1 MARIKAIF
9 FDLDDTLY
17 DCTGSLVDAARQRAA
32 RAMVQMGLPISQKEA
47 YQLQVELTAKHGP
60 RYRVF
65 DHIAERFGMGKRLVE
80 AALRA
85 YNRDQ
90 VSDITPFPDVIP
102 TLRQLRTQGYRLFL
116 VTSGLHARQER
127 KIYLL
132 GIRPYFDE
140 IVINDADIGAEL
152 EESYLD
158 LMSRHG
164 LVAQEC
170 LVVGDRIDVEIRTA
184 NALRMTTVQM
194 LHGRYKELVPK
205 NELEEP
211 DFRIT
216 AIAQIM
222 DVLGKANR
230 RRYREQARI
239 LCIGGGTGLPM
250 VLQGLKRYTRNLT
263 AIVTVTD
270 SGRSSGRL
278 RRDLGVLPPGDARN
292 CLVALSSSE
301 NAGKSLYDLFQYR
314 FDEGELEGM
323 SFGNLFL
330 AALEKLTGSFEKA
343 LRVASDI
350 LAIDGKVV
358 PSTLADTHLCARL
371 KDGTI
376 VREEY
381 NVRAENKP
389 PIEEVF
395 LDPPDAPATDEALEE
410 IARAEAIVLGPG
422 SLYTSVITNLLVKG
436 ITRAIRNSN
445 ARVIYIC
452 NIVTQPGQTDGYTA
466 ADHIRPIQRYLGDGV
481 LDYVLVN
488 NTMPPAHILK
498 RYRAAGAE
506 PVLPHPE
513 ARELGPQLIEAD
525 LVENIEHQRV
535 LWEKQDLLR
544 HDPEKVARLIMEL
557 R

>member
-1 MARIKAIF
+1 MARIKALF

-17 DCTGSLVDAARQRAA
+17 DCSGSLVDAARRRAA
-32 RAMVQMGLPISQKEA
+32 RAMVEMGLPISQKEA
-47 YQLQVELTAKHGP
+47 YQLQVELTERHGP

-65 DHIAERFGMGKRLVE
+65 DHIAERFGMGKKLVE

-85 YNRDQ
+85 YNRDR
-90 VSDITPFPDVIP
+90 VSDIKPFPDAIP
-102 TLRQLRTQGYRLFL
+102 TLRQLRAQGYSLFL
-116 VTSGLHARQER
+116 VTSGVHARQER

-132 GIRPYFDE
+132 GVRPYFDE
-140 IVINDADIGAEL
+140 IVINDTDIGAEL
-152 EESYLD
+152 GECYLD
-158 LMSRHG
+158 ILARHG
-164 LVAQEC
+164 LAPQEC
-170 LVVGDRIDVEIRTA
+170 LVVGDRIDAEIRTA

-205 NELEEP
+205 NETEEP

-216 AIAQIM
+216 AVGQLL
-222 DVLGKANR
+222 DVLAKANR

-239 LCIGGGTGLPM
+239 LAIGGGTGLPM
-250 VLQGLKRYTRNLT
+250 VLEGLKAYTRNLT

-292 CLVALSSSE
+292 CLVALSSSAR
-301 NAGKSLYDLFQYR
+301 AGKNLYDLFQYR

-330 AALEKLTGSFEKA
+330 AALEKLTGSFEQA

-358 PSTLADTHLCARL
+358 PSTLTDTHLCARL
-371 KDGTI
+371 RDGSI

-381 NVRAENKP
+381 NVRAENKA
-389 PIEEVF
+389 PIDEVF
-395 LDPPDAPATDEALEE
+395 LDPPGAAATDEALEE
-410 IARAEAIVLGPG
+410 IERADAIILGPG
-422 SLYTSVITNLLVKG
+422 SLYTSVITNLLVNG
-436 ITRAIRNSN
+436 ITRAIRSSN
-445 ARVIYIC
+445 ARVIYVC

-481 LDYVLVN
+481 LDYVIVN
-488 NTMPPAHILK
+488 NSIPPAKILK
-498 RYRAAGAE
+498 RYRAAGADL
-506 PVLPHPE
+506 VLPHPE
-513 ARELGPQLIEAD
+513 ARDLGPQLVEAD
-525 LVENIEHQRV
+525 LVEDIEQHRV

-544 HDPEKVARLIMEL
+544 HDPQKLARLIMEL